1 MKTLPL
7 FVIVALLVVD
17 VFSRQGQDD
26 KKDDGSGNEKN
37 VKFGT
42 IIGIDLG
49 TTYRLS
55 KFLFIAI

>member
-1 MKTLPL
+1 MKILPL

-17 VFSRQGQDD
+17 VFPKETEDG
-26 KKDDGSGNEKN
+26 KKDNVRGSKDDKN

-49 TTYRLS
+49 TTYRL
-55 KFLFIAI
+55 AIL